1 MTDPQTRA
9 MLCDRTREWLTLHLD
24 GELSDFE
31 ATLMHAHLGRCAACR
46 HFGAEIAGI
55 TGHLRSAPLEPLTE
69 PVTLPARRRLL
80 PTRQLQAVAA
90 AALLV
95 GVAGIGSLYGA
106 LQGPAAGT
114 TPVPVAHGPMVG
126 GAGGSDPLL
135 RDLRVAS
142 LRPDGPLPLGVTKP
156 VLKILV

>member
-1 MTDPQTRA
+1 
-9 MLCDRTREWLTLHLD
+9 MLCDRTREWLALHLD

-31 ATLMHAHLGRCAACR
+31 RTLMHAHLGRCAACR
-46 HFGAEIAGI
+46 HFGAEIADI
-55 TGHLRSAPLEPLTE
+55 TKALRSAPLEQLPA

-90 AALLV
+90 AALLL

-106 LQGPAAGT
+106 LQGPAGVTASA
-114 TPVPVAHGPMVG
+114 PAPVAHGPMVG
-126 GAGGSDPLL
+126 LSGSSDPLL